1 MERFGSFIKDEG
13 FYMSNGVV
21 TLSKAIG
28 DKTPRTKRIETYL
41 YRIDGRTMC
50 S

>member
-28 DKTPRTKRIETYL
+28 DKNDDLAELRVTKKVT
-41 YRIDGRTMC
+41 
-50 S
+50 